1 MLRPRFFIEVFLAAV
16 FLTGC
21 TVGSFFKSRE
31 CTDIASPAVNAFST
45 ATPQGSSWLYQL
57 QTADPDQIAAA
68 DYDIIVIDYS
78 RDGTEDQKY
87 TTLETDLM
95 RSRGTTRDIIAY
107 MSIGEAEDYRYYFEP
122 SWIAALGNQPG
133 DDAPCWLGRTN
144 PDWKGNYKV
153 QYWSESW
160 QITILDYLDRIID
173 AGFDGV
179 YLDIIDG
186 YEYWADSDN
195 QEGFSIGEDLAVS
208 RMIDL
213 VKRIAYHARVTKGK
227 PDFLVIPQNGEGIL
241 EYDTGDYLKT
251 ISGIGIEDLFY
262 DETNPV
268 DPEET
273 LNRISWIDRISDAGK
288 KVLVVDYVDD
298 GSTGQANVDRIADF
312 LARSR
317 EKGYYPYAGLS
328 DRALD
333 TMNSF

>member
-1 MLRPRFFIEVFLAAV
+1 MLRLRFFIEVFLAAV

-31 CTDIASPAVNAFST
+31 CTDIASPAGNAFST

-87 TTLETDLM
+87 TTVETDLM

-195 QEGFSIGEDLAVS
+195 QEGFSITENLAVS

-213 VKRIAYHARVTKGK
+213 VKRIAYHSRVTRGK
-227 PDFLVIPQNGEGIL
+227 TDFLIIPQNGEGIL

-298 GSTGQANVDRIADF
+298 GSTGQANADRIADF

-333 TMNSF
+333 TMNTF